1 MRTAAAST
9 LCEIRTMV
17 DAETQRY
24 LSWIKRGLAAGKPY
38 GKTQN
43 GVADALGIAH
53 PQITQ
58 LLKGV
63 RQLKVPE
70 IPKIAAY
77 LELPPPAR
85 QFPLVGHVGA
95 GGAVSS
101 QVVTD
106 DTELVDGPE
115 DAPLGTVAVDIRGDS
130 LGPGFEGWRAF
141 YADRREPFAEDW
153 LNRLCVVGTA
163 DDRVLIKW
171 VRRGQNGFNL
181 ISGTG
186 AIEENVTLMWAAP
199 VEDLRPV
206 KR

>member
-1 MRTAAAST
+1 M
-9 LCEIRTMV
+9 
-17 DAETQRY
+17 DAETERY
-24 LSWIKRGLAAGKPY
+24 VRWIRQGLKNGKTQSGLAA
-38 GKTQN
+38 
-43 GVADALGIAH
+43 ALGIAH
-53 PQITQ
+53 PQISS
-58 LLKGV
+58 LMKGT

-77 LELPPPAR
+77 LEQPPPPR
-85 QFPLVGHVGA
+85 KFPLVGQVGA
-95 GGAVSS
+95 GGSVSS

-106 DTELVDGPE
+106 DTEYVDGPD
-115 DAPLGTVAVDIRGDS
+115 DAPFGTVAVDIRGDS
-130 LGPGFEGWRAF
+130 LGPNFEGWRAF
-141 YADRREPFAEDW
+141 YANRQEPFEESW
-153 LNRLCVVGTA
+153 LGRLCVVGTA

-171 VRRGQNGFNL
+171 VRAGQNGYNL